1 MINVYKLFLEYIP
14 WPTWIETID
23 SEIIFLN
30 PAYEDVYQVRLSD
43 VKGKTNR
50 EAFSKEI
57 AENYDSAIK
66 KCLEKKEP
74 LICEACVREAFLECH
89 MFPIFNSAGEI
100 GAIAGIILDITSKKE
115 KELEVENQKGILR
128 TIIDAL
134 PEAIFYKDKD
144 SKFLG
149 YNKAFED
156 YYTDLDIHDII
167 GHTDLEIYPD
177 KEVAEEF
184 IANDQEVMRSKKA
197 KHFEQTIRE
206 DNEQIRVEE
215 NIKIPVLGAN
225 GEAWGV
231 VGLSRNITRQK
242 ALEDKLRY
250 LSQIDILTGL
260 YNRHSFEE
268 KIKLLNKE
276 RYLPLGIIMG
286 DVNGLKLVNDTLGH
300 LEGDDLLKDM
310 AKVLKDTCSTKGD
323 VFRWGG
329 DEFMVLLPCCNE
341 AQCERVVDEIN
352 LACKAYDKN
361 LIQLSISLGSGIK
374 TSLEENIYACIRKVE
389 EKVYRQKL
397 LKEKSMK
404 SSILDTLK
412 KSLEEKNMET
422 TEHTDRVV
430 EYAVA
435 VGKMMGFKI
444 AELDELTLA
453 AELHDIGKIAVPE
466 ELLLKPGRLTEEE
479 FELLKTHTEKGY
491 RIIQA
496 SGELSNVA
504 KSVLTHHERWDGKGY
519 PLGLKGEEI
528 PLMARI
534 INVVDAYDVMMTE
547 RPYKRAMTHQE
558 AMEELQK
565 CMGTQ
570 FDPEVVQ
577 KFVTYLN
584 NQTIS

>member
-1 MINVYKLFLEYIP
+1 MIDIYKLFLENIP
-14 WPTWIETID
+14 WPVWIEEVN
-23 SEIIFLN
+23 SKIIFLN
-30 PAYEDVYQVRLSD
+30 KAYEEVYYIKLDD
-43 VKGKTNR
+43 VKGKTNQEVF
-50 EAFSKEI
+50 EAELAQRYDENLKE
-57 AENYDSAIK
+57 
-66 KCLEKKEP
+66 CLECRGSVVSKAYVGD
-74 LICEACVREAFLECH
+74 IFLECH
-89 MFPIFNSAGEI
+89 NFPIFNANGEI
-100 GAIAGIILDITSKKE
+100 GAVAGIILDITSTKQ
-115 KELEVENQKGILR
+115 KELELENQKGILR

-134 PEAIFYKDKD
+134 PEAIFYKDKN
-144 SKFLG
+144 SRFLG

-156 YYTDLDIHDII
+156 YYKAMDVHDII
-167 GHTDLEIYPD
+167 GYTDLEIYPD
-177 KEVAEEF
+177 KELAQVF
-184 IANDQEVMRSKKA
+184 TANDQEVLHSKKA
-197 KHFEQTIRE
+197 KYFEQTIQKA
-206 DNEQIRVEE
+206 DTQIRVEE
-215 NIKIPVLGAN
+215 NVKIPVLDAN

-231 VGLSRNITRQK
+231 VGLSRDITRQK
-242 ALEDKLRY
+242 ALEEKLRY
-250 LSQIDILTGL
+250 LSEIDILTGL

-268 KIKLLNKE
+268 KIRSLNKE

-310 AKVLKDTCSTKGD
+310 AKVLKETCNTKGD

-329 DEFMVLLPCCNE
+329 DEFIVLLPCCNE
-341 AQCERVVDEIN
+341 VQCEKVVDEIN
-352 LACKAYDKN
+352 IACKEYDKN
-361 LIQLSISLGSGIK
+361 LIQLSISLGAGIK
-374 TSLEENIYACIRKVE
+374 TSLDENIYGCIRKVE

-397 LKEKSMK
+397 LREKSMK

-422 TEHTDRVV
+422 TENTQRVV
-430 EYAVA
+430 ENAVA

-444 AELDELTLA
+444 AELDELTIA
-453 AELHDIGKIAVPE
+453 AEFNDIGKIAVPE
-466 ELLLKPGRLTEEE
+466 ELLLRPGKLTNEE

-496 SGELSNVA
+496 SGELTNVA
-504 KSVLTHHERWDGKGY
+504 KCVLTHHERWDGKGY

-547 RPYKRAMTHQE
+547 RPYKRAMSQQE

-565 CMGTQ
+565 CRGTQ

-584 NQTIS
+584 KQTIS